1 MHPSCNN
8 DVIPKRPWK
17 AVTGAYGHATSK
29 SISVI
34 KNMNKL
40 VENKQ
45 INQRS
50 TLMRGI
56 YNFSTFP
63 PSEGVSLWCYCWRN
77 VSNIA
82 NISSQSYCPK
92 QKKTLQESQFEPET
106 LITVR

>member
-63 PSEGVSLWCYCWRN
+63 PSEGVSLWCCRWRN

-92 QKKTLQESQFEPET
+92 QKKNPARIS
-106 LITVR
+106 I